1 VLGTNRARGA
11 YAESVNRHRSY
22 AVACSLLILAVA
34 LTAIIY
40 FRRPIFLVYRLSRII
55 PNEERRIL
63 YHVDHNALAVELRR
77 FAAEQRWNSPNK
89 SKPADFFY
97 GDDPKLPDSLRQFR
111 PGWIQINDDR
121 IDFGCGSLCG
131 TNHSVSASRS
141 GERVSRDTARRS

>member
-1 VLGTNRARGA
+1 HLLCEDGRRHHRSSRPAQEHVSRFSFPDQAADLGRCATGREARVLGTNRARGA

-77 FAAEQRWNSPNK
+77 FAAEQR
-89 SKPADFFY
+89 
-97 GDDPKLPDSLRQFR
+97 
-111 PGWIQINDDR
+111 
-121 IDFGCGSLCG
+121 
-131 TNHSVSASRS
+131 
-141 GERVSRDTARRS
+141 